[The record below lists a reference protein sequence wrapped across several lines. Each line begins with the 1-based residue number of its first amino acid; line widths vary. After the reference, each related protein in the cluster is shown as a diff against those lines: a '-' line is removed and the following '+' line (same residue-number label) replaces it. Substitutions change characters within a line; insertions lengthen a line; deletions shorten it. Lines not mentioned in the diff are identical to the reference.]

1 MERVN
6 SWISVSLSDR
16 LTYKMLH
23 CWLVETKLARK
34 YRLILLWTSTD
45 SEFSRKSWKVNDLWL
60 FVVSPDG
67 SYVLSLDF
75 HHHKM
80 FASL

>member
-16 LTYKMLH
+16 LTNKKLH
-23 CWLVETKLARK
+23 WLVETKLARK
-34 YRLILLWTSTD
+34 YHLILLWTSTA
-45 SEFSRKSWKVNDLWL
+45 SEFSWKSWKANDLWL

-67 SYVLSLDF
+67 GYVLSLGF

-80 FASL
+80 FAL